1 MKVILIKDVNGTG
14 KAGQEV
20 NVADGYARNF
30 LLSKGLAV
38 EATAQNLNILKNKKQ
53 SIVHKKETELQDA
66 KLISDKLKEIT
77 ITLSAKA
84 GANGKLFGSITSK
97 DVAEKLAKMHKITI
111 DKRWFDMRDGIKTI
125 GSFDVKIWLH
135 KDVEGLLK
143 VVVEEEQ

>member
-1 MKVILIKDVNGTG
+1 MKVILIKDVKGTG

-66 KLISDKLKEIT
+66 KLIADKLKEIT

-84 GANGKLFGSITSK
+84 GTNGKLFGSITSK
-97 DVAEKLAKMHKITI
+97 DIAEKLSKTHKITI
-111 DKRWFDMRDGIKTI
+111 DKRWFDLSDGIKNI